1 MSVTGFKR
9 TAPYEK
15 AYERSLHPQR
25 PMCNH
30 APYSHGMSRED
41 RIFSSLVFSISCT
54 YGQHVRIG
62 AKEELTN
69 IEYDD
74 ATLALI
80 LNQEVLERLVR
91 GRFMRSDGVTL
102 PNVAGVL

>member
-1 MSVTGFKR
+1 MVSMSGF
-9 TAPYEK
+9 
-15 AYERSLHPQR
+15 S
-25 PMCNH
+25 
-30 APYSHGMSRED
+30 
-41 RIFSSLVFSISCT
+41 
-54 YGQHVRIG
+54 
-62 AKEELTN
+62 AKEEQTN